1 MNIFKIEF
9 RIFFLILFI
18 SSICQAQF
26 LDNFDKNKI
35 EGWKTYTGDGSVE
48 MKLIQK
54 DGFARIAVD
63 ATNDKHN
70 IWWTIIK
77 RNISPYI
84 DLAKLADP
92 DYELR
97 VEARVR
103 ASQAPRRVNFMI
115 NTQRTINFHKQLME
129 YEIPD
134 TTGWHVISYITHDL
148 DAVPGDSL
156 YVQLDVTDWGIGKYH
171 LDVDYY
177 RAEVIN
183 IKNAEPDKGEPLPY
197 HPPVPEPDV
206 FTNHIDVEQDGILNM
221 DFPEVNFNNWHV
233 TTENDIRHILTVDK
247 SQWVILRWD
256 LSRFKN
262 GKIEGLGLLELTTQ
276 SLAIGGKYIEAYGE
290 DFGIEFGKVR
300 VFEIFG
306 GNPEWDQNDVTFNS
320 FFNDK
325 PLAEVINSQMIIDV
339 DIDGRP
345 GSKNYIT
352 LSRPVLQRLIDGK
365 TKGLLLRPLGALNAS
380 FISSEDQNAS
390 NCPKLHFNVKK

>member
-233 TTENDIRHILTVDK
+233 TTENGIRHILTVDK